1 MNENDVKFKEDAND
15 LVYDPA
21 QDQANVATPA
31 VAAPNT
37 EAAVTAPTEAPAA
50 PAAPAQPATSNDS
63 APVQVPAFSK

>member
-31 VAAPNT
+31 VAAPGT

-50 PAAPAQPATSNDS
+50 PAAPA
-63 APVQVPAFSK
+63 K